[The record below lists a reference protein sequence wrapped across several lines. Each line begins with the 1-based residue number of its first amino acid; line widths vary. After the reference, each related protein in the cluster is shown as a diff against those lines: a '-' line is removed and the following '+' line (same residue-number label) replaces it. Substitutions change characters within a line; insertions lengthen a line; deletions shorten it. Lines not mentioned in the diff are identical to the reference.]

1 MTSQKIA
8 SGKSLSTL
16 DVNLDVRQDTPSKLQ
31 VETTPATT
39 PVTNLQ
45 QINGTGLTS
54 ADWTLLFQQ
63 LFNTMGSAGGSPINT
78 SGSTILQLLSNISTR
93 TDQTQSVTSTLTI
106 ASTEVLTIGANEDR
120 GFRDITN
127 EGVILIDGIL
137 NVYGTSVNNGSS
149 FDNGIIHNNGTMGVS

>member
-63 LFNTMGSAGGSPINT
+63 LFNTMGSAGGSPTNT

-106 ASTEVLTIGANEDR
+106 ASTEILTIGTNEDK

-149 FDNGIIHNNGTMGVS
+149 FDNGIIHNNGTMRVS